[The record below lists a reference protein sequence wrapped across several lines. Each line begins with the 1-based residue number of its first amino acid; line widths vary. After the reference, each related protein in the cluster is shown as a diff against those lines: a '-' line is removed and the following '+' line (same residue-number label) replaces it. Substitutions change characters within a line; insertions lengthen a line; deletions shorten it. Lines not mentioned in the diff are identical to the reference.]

1 MVHIYPGTRILYQH
15 LINSCYLLF
24 EAIVWGGK
32 GMRKVVTGMCE
43 DEDLQGKE
51 KAHTENP

>member
-15 LINSCYLLF
+15 LINNCYLLF